1 MGRGGELPDGGGEG
15 PAAAGGGGGEMQD
28 QEEEEEG
35 VHPVRHVIA
44 RILFFGNFFFSLQCW
59 AITFS
64 TTLLWVFV
72 K

>member
-44 RILFFGNFFFSLQCW
+44 RILFFGNFFFL
-59 AITFS
+59 FS
-64 TTLLWVFV
+64 AGQLLSQQLSFGFL
-72 K
+72 